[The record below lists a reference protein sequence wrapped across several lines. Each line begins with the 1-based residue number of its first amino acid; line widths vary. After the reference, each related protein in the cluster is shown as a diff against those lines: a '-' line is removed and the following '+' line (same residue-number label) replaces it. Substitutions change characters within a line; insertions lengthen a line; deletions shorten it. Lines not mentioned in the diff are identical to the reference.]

1 MTSKS
6 AGGSSRSW
14 AICGARGQG
23 LNHSRPFSCHKAQ
36 GPALALLDAAL
47 PLWQTQETVQMG
59 TGRLLAGASLLV
71 GASSPWAETGGAG
84 SSLFSY
90 QQSDSRTVTPE
101 RKTCS
106 GVSHCIWAWE
116 PIAPNTLPAS
126 PVCQTRNYSLG
137 NVTAD

>member
-14 AICGARGQG
+14 AVCGTGGQG
-23 LNHSRPFSCHKAQ
+23 LNHSWPFSCHKAQ
-36 GPALALLDAAL
+36 GPALAPLDTAL
-47 PLWQTQETVQMG
+47 PLWQTQGTVQMG

-71 GASSPWAETGGAG
+71 GASSPWAEMGGAG

-101 RKTCS
+101 RRTCS
-106 GVSHCIWAWE
+106 RVSHCIWAWE
-116 PIAPNTLPAS
+116 PIAPHTLPAS
-126 PVCQTRNYSLG
+126 PVCQARNCSLG